1 MVPRFVRLFALAF
14 ALTAPCLVAAQAL
27 SWFDGGRP
35 TRDASEA
42 VQVLL
47 DARAEGLEPR
57 DYDAPA
63 LAALLREPPQD
74 AAAQA
79 QAHAALTAA
88 VRHYLADLRNG
99 RVDPRALGAKFT
111 AARRADDEGDA
122 LLREAVAGHRVAQ
135 ALHEAAPRLPMYASL
150 RTALARFRALDG
162 HPAWQFALPP
172 LPRGRKL
179 VPGQPYAGTQALA
192 QRLAALGDLDD
203 AVPPPQR
210 FEGALVDAL
219 QAFQQ
224 RHGLTPDGVL
234 GASTLQ
240 QLEVTPTQ
248 RARQIELAMERL
260 RWTPFL
266 QGPRMIVINVP
277 EFVLRAYEVNDGRIA
292 VRLAMKVIVG
302 KALRNRTPLL
312 GEEMR
317 FIEFSPFWNVPPS
330 IARAETLP
338 RLRRDPAFF
347 VREGLEFVTPS
358 GQVVDTLSA
367 ANLDAVAQR
376 GWRIRQRPGAQN
388 ALGGI
393 KFVFP
398 NNDNIYL
405 HDTPS
410 RQLFERDRRDFS
422 HGCIRLEAP
431 VALAKLV
438 LEDEPGWTEERILG
452 LVANGVSTT
461 VRLKHPLPVLIA
473 YSTVI
478 VRAGS
483 VHFYPDVYGEDAKL
497 DRALRGR

>member
-1 MVPRFVRLFALAF
+1 MVSLFARLLAF
-14 ALTAPCLVAAQAL
+14 ALALAASAATAQPL
-27 SWFDGGRP
+27 SWFDAGRP
-35 TRDASEA
+35 TRDAGEA

-57 DYDAPA
+57 DYDAAA
-63 LAALLREPPQD
+63 LAALVRQPPSD

-79 QAHAALTAA
+79 QFDAALTAA
-88 VRHYLADLRNG
+88 LQRYLADLRGG
-99 RVDPRALGAKFT
+99 RVDPRSLGAKF
-111 AARRADDEGDA
+111 AAPQRRHEDSTA
-122 LLREAVAGHRVAQ
+122 LLREAIAAHRVGQ
-135 ALHEAAPRLPMYASL
+135 ALHDAQPRLPMYASL
-150 RTALARFRALDG
+150 RAALARYRALG
-162 HPAWQFALPP
+162 EHPAWQFALPP

-179 VPGQPYAGTQALA
+179 VPGQPYAGTALLA
-192 QRLAALGDLDD
+192 QRLAALGDLD
-203 AVPPPQR
+203 AAMPPPQR
-210 FEGALVDAL
+210 FDGALVEAL
-219 QAFQQ
+219 QAFQE

-234 GASTLQ
+234 GPSTVQ
-240 QLEVTPTQ
+240 QLEVTPAQ

-302 KALRNRTPLL
+302 KALRTRTPLL
-312 GEEMR
+312 GEDMR
-317 FIEFSPFWNVPPS
+317 FVEFSPFWNVPPS
-330 IARAETLP
+330 IARGETLP
-338 RLRRDPAFF
+338 RLRRDPAYFT
-347 VREGLEFVTPS
+347 REGLEFVTPS
-358 GQVVDTLSA
+358 GQVVTTLSA

-422 HGCIRLEAP
+422 HGCIRIEAP
-431 VALAKLV
+431 LALAKLV
-438 LEDEPGWTEERILG
+438 LEDQPGWTEERI
-452 LVANGVSTT
+452 AATIAQGVSTT
-461 VRLKHPLPVLIA
+461 VRLKQPLPVLIA

-497 DRALRGR
+497 DRALRAR